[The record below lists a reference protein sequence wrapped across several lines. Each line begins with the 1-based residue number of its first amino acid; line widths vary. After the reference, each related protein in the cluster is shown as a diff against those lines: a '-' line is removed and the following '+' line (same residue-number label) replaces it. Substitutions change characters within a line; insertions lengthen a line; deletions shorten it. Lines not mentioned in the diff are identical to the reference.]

1 MMRLASETTIKI
13 ALQPMTSSRAVARG
27 TAINVPTFD
36 ILVFSA
42 NTAPRFFGK

>member
-13 ALQPMTSSRAVARG
+13 ARQPRHSSKTVARG
-27 TAINVPTFD
+27 VAINVPTFD

-42 NTAPRFFGK
+42 ITAPRFFGK